1 MACKIPYIEK
11 QPFSETEKNR
21 LSDVHVKI
29 FKQAKE
35 SKAFRASEDRLY
47 SLKNLFSKATD
58 FVAKT
63 NDSYGFTISRL
74 QKDKNG
80 SFLSVDVTPLAEEQQ
95 LPLLQLEG
103 TESSKASKDTIDK
116 VKQFLKSINV
126 DLKSDLQTIVVN
138 GKKVDAN
145 AAALIMQKVIQ
156 VVTGKEDVA
165 LVEEAMHFA
174 VEILE
179 NNGDPLFGKMLSEI
193 NSYNTYKK
201 VLADY
206 GSNPL
211 YQTPDGR
218 PDIRKLKK
226 EAIGKVLA
234 EVTINKNEG
243 KTEKPELIAKTQT
256 WWESIIEALKRI
268 FYSSGFDQ
276 TALKILSGES
286 IGSAD
291 NLSDT
296 TYLQVEGDTQKSI
309 IDKIKSISS
318 TISKKDDGYY
328 IGDKKV
334 KYRVSDIS
342 KTWYENRF
350 ADKNLT
356 KSEYSKAVDDLK
368 AEKGTAG
375 HADIE
380 YLMKNHFLDSE
391 GRLLPV
397 AQRGDDSGYV
407 SQINPNNKEMYSLL
421 KRSLSDRLQSFPEG
435 TMFMA
440 EATVY
445 DPKRDLAGTIDFI
458 AVEPSGK
465 IHLLDWKFTDL
476 NTEKYEDIPW
486 YKIGAWNTQMKNYK
500 NILKY
505 AYNFKF
511 DGTEQTRMI
520 PIKVRYSPGN
530 SKQNILPRLE
540 SLEIGNV
547 ELKNEVRAYLLPV
560 GLPEERT
567 GDKRIDSLIEK
578 LSTVYETL
586 SSKKTTEEKKPQKAE
601 QLNALYHAIR
611 QLKMRQQIKP
621 LLNQA
626 KVINKEVKSIIDEYN
641 TKDFSALSIQEKN
654 DFADRILTYEDS
666 LQIYVDLYNSLKTVF
681 SGELTDDEKTLK
693 EDLRDTVETAN
704 ELESDLEDVRKDFS
718 ENVVAKSENI
728 LDFLKPEKVIKGFS
742 RWFGSTSTLQSKSI
756 QLLYRVVN
764 RAYTFAAMDTVD
776 QANKLKDIKSSY
788 DTWAKSKGLTSSNYF
803 DILKKKGSNELI
815 DEFDPKFYK
824 TLKEKTHDKDREW
837 VKDNIDV
844 EKYKEFLKNKK
855 EEEYKRIETKTRPV
869 DALEASYIIKAEKHQ
884 ADQLYDI
891 SGSDSPG
898 WLLYQYT
905 SKFPKRDLWETKEW
919 KDLHKVEN
927 KPALDFYEY
936 IVGRNEHYQ
945 KIGYIVNARTFLPFI
960 RKSLMEKILV
970 GGDLKLG
977 EELLRNITVSES
989 DVGYGEINP
998 ITKEPIYRIPKYF
1011 TKDTGDQFSEDLF
1024 RNMTLL
1030 NEMALRYEYLSEVE
1044 DTLRLISRTEA
1055 NKDAIKT
1062 SFFGKTKYK
1071 ADGEIETTSD
1081 NTENSKLYN
1090 DMMEAIVYGHRYVES
1105 ENFDQLLGSLGNFGK
1120 NLNKKLGYDVFPES
1134 FDNSQIS
1141 LNKTITQL
1149 NNVFQ
1154 IKTLGLN
1161 PISALSNFL
1170 GGTFQGYINAGTY
1183 FTKAEFAKNE
1193 FVIASRLNGIDS
1205 KKYIGALQY
1214 FLPLTENY
1222 NQILAKDLS
1231 LNKLSNEGIQD
1242 FLMILMRKSDQYVQ
1256 TVNFFSYLDNTIV
1269 EDGKLVNA
1277 RESLRAS
1284 EKYKDIYNVSSKERE
1299 KLEAAFEK
1307 DVAVLLKEKSVLKIA
1322 KIEGNNLVIP
1332 GVDRKSESVVDL
1344 RRKVQSLTKDALGNL
1359 SEDDI
1364 RKINLNIYGKSF
1376 MIFKNWIPR
1385 LVDTRFGNLKYNSA
1399 SDAYEWGR
1407 TRMMFRTLSENT
1419 LQSLGNL
1426 TSAVLGNDEK
1436 WVNQMKDLFQ
1446 KKKDEYQKDTGK
1458 ELQMSERQFV
1468 ELTRK
1473 NIQNQ
1478 MTDFVFYLTLTAIF
1492 MTAQKL
1498 EPDDDENKYVR
1509 NQYKFMLRVMDKVRD
1524 EIAYFYNPTSLIN
1537 LTTSGIFPSL
1547 SYINNFEKLFR
1558 NFGKEMYAIGVGDE
1572 KAQDKNYVVKY
1583 LLKGFPVTSQF
1594 DSIFLMFYP
1603 DLAKDLGMR
1612 AQSESRPIGR

>member
-1 MACKIPYIEK
+1 MACKIPYI
-11 QPFSETEKNR
+11 QSAPISETEKTR
-21 LSDVHVKI
+21 LEKEHNDVIEKAEDSKFFRMVKG
-29 FKQAKE
+29 
-35 SKAFRASEDRLY
+35 RLQTMKNKY
-47 SLKNLFSKATD
+47 PDAVKFVSGVNKPTKIASLKPIGD
-58 FVAKT
+58 GKT
-63 NDSYGFTISRL
+63 I
-74 QKDKNG
+74 
-80 SFLSVDVTPLAEEQQ
+80 LSVDVLPLSQEKQ
-95 LPLLQLEG
+95 LALLQLEN
-103 TESSKASKDTIDK
+103 TEASVASSSTIAK
-116 VKQFLKSINV
+116 LKEFVKSIGVSISEVKQ
-126 DLKSDLQTIVVN
+126 IVVN
-138 GKKVDAN
+138 GKKMDAN
-145 AAALIMQKVIQ
+145 GVALLAQKLIQ
-156 VVTGKEDVA
+156 IVNGKEDVA
-165 LVEEAMHFA
+165 LPEEAMHFA
-174 VEILE
+174 VEILDQ
-179 NNGDPLFGKMLSEI
+179 NNDPLFKKMLSEI
-193 NSYNTYKK
+193 NGYETYNR
-201 VLADY
+201 VLANY
-206 GSNPL
+206 STNPL
-211 YQTPDGR
+211 YQTPDGK

-226 EAIGKVLA
+226 EAIAQVLA
-234 EVTINKNEG
+234 EVVINKNEG
-243 KTEKPELIAKTQT
+243 RTEKPEKIAKTQT
-256 WWESIIEALKRI
+256 WWQEILEALKSI
-268 FYSSGFDQ
+268 FFKSGFDQ
-276 TALKILSGES
+276 AALKILSGES
-286 IGSAD
+286 LGKSE
-291 NLSDT
+291 NLPNT
-296 TYLQVEGDTQKSI
+296 AYLQVEGNTQQSI
-309 IDKIKSISS
+309 IDKIKDISNSI
-318 TISKKDDGYY
+318 TKKDDGYW

-334 KYRVSDIS
+334 KNRVSDIS

-356 KSEYSKAVDDLK
+356 KSEYSQAVDDLK

-375 HADIE
+375 HLDIE
-380 YLMKNHFLDSE
+380 HMLKNHFLDAN
-391 GRLLPV
+391 GRLLPK

-407 SQINPNNKEMYSLL
+407 SQLDNTSKDMYNLL
-421 KRSLSDRLQSFPEG
+421 KENMEERLQSFKEG
-435 TMFMA
+435 TVFMA
-440 EATVY
+440 EVTVY
-445 DPKRDLAGTIDFI
+445 NPKRDLAGTIDFM
-458 AVEPSGK
+458 AVEPEGK
-465 IHLLDWKFTDL
+465 IHLLDWKFTDI

-500 NILKY
+500 AILIDS
-505 AYNFKF
+505 YNFKF
-511 DGTEQTRMI
+511 NGTEQTRMI

-530 SKQNILPRLE
+530 PKTKVLPRLE
-540 SLEIGNV
+540 SIEIGGIN
-547 ELKNEVRAYLLPV
+547 LKNEEKAYLLPV

-567 GDKRIDSLIEK
+567 DNKKINTLLEK
-578 LSTVYETL
+578 LNTVYETL
-586 SSKKTTEEKKPQKAE
+586 SSKKTTEEKKPLKAE
-601 QLNALYHAIR
+601 QLNALYHAMR

-626 KVINKEVKSIIDEYN
+626 KVINKEVKSIINDYN
-641 TKDFSALSIQEKN
+641 TKDYSVATTEEKN
-654 DFADRILTYEDS
+654 DFSDRVLAFEDS
-666 LQIYVDLYNSLKTVF
+666 LEIYVDLYNSLKGVF
-681 SGELTDDEKTLK
+681 SGELTEEEKSLK

-704 ELESDLEDVRKDFS
+704 ELVSDLEDVRKDFA
-718 ENVVAKSENI
+718 ENVVAKSENV
-728 LDFLKPEKVIKGFS
+728 LDFLKPEKIIKGFS

-756 QLLYRVVN
+756 QILYKIVN
-764 RAYTFAAMDTVD
+764 KAYTYASMETVD
-776 QANKLKDIKSSY
+776 QANILKDIKSNY
-788 DTWAKSKGLTSSNYF
+788 DAWAKRNGLTSSNYF
-803 DILKKKGSNELI
+803 SILKKEGKNELI
-815 DEFDPKFYK
+815 DEFSVDFYK
-824 TLKEKTHDKDREW
+824 TLKTKTKDKDRDW
-837 VKDNIDV
+837 VMENIDQ
-844 EKYKEFLKNKK
+844 EKYKEFLKKKK
-855 EEEYKRIETKTRPV
+855 EEEYKRIETKTRPI
-869 DALEASYIIKAEKHQ
+869 DPEEAVYIIKAEK
-884 ADQLYDI
+884 ASIDQLYDV
-891 SGSDSPG
+891 STPDSPG

-919 KDLHKVEN
+919 KELHKVGNE
-927 KPALDFYEY
+927 PALAFYTY

-945 KIGYIVNARTFLPFI
+945 KVGYIANARTFLPFI
-960 RKSLMEKILV
+960 RKSLMEKIVV
-970 GGDLKLG
+970 GGDIRLG
-977 EELLRNITVSES
+977 EELLRNITVSEG

-1011 TKDTGDQFSEDLF
+1011 TKDVGEEVSSDLF

-1071 ADGEIETTSD
+1071 PDGDIETTSD
-1081 NTENSKLYN
+1081 NTENSKLFN
-1090 DMMEAIVYGHRYVES
+1090 DMMEAIVYGHKYVES

-1134 FDNSQIS
+1134 FDNAQIS

-1193 FVIASRLNGIDS
+1193 FAIAGRMNGVDA

-1256 TVNFFSYLDNTIV
+1256 TVNFFSYLDNTVI
-1269 EDGKLVNA
+1269 EDGQLVNA
-1277 RESLRAS
+1277 REFLRNS
-1284 EKYKDIYNVSSKERE
+1284 EKYKDIYSVTSKERE
-1299 KLEAAFEK
+1299 KLEVAFEK
-1307 DVAVLLKEKSVLKIA
+1307 DVKALLERSILKIS
-1322 KIEGNNLVIP
+1322 KVEGNALVIP
-1332 GVDRKSESVVDL
+1332 GIDRKSDSVIEL

-1385 LVDTRFGNLKYNSA
+1385 LVDTRFGDLKYNSA
-1399 SDAYEWGR
+1399 TDAYEWGR
-1407 TRMMFRTLSENT
+1407 TRMMFRSLSENT
-1419 LQSLGNL
+1419 LSSLKNL

-1436 WVNQMKDLFQ
+1436 WVEQMKDLYQ
-1446 KKKDEYQKDTGK
+1446 KKKEEYFKETGK
-1458 ELQMSERQFV
+1458 KLMMNERQFV
-1468 ELTRK
+1468 ELTRR
-1473 NIQNQ
+1473 NIHNQ
-1478 MTDFVFYLTLTAIF
+1478 MTDFMFYLTLTAIF

-1524 EIAYFYNPTSLIN
+1524 EIAYFYNPTSLVN

-1547 SYINNFEKLFR
+1547 SYLNNFEKLFR
-1558 NFGKEMYAIGVGDE
+1558 NFAKEMYYIADGDE

-1583 LLKGFPVTSQF
+1583 FLKGFPVTSQF

-1603 DLAKDLGMR
+1603 DLAKDLGMK